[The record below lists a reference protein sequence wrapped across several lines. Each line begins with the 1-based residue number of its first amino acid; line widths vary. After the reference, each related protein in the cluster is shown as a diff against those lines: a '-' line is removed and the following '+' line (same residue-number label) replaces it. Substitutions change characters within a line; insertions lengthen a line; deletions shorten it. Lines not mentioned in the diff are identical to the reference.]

1 VTAQALAGQVRH
13 VAALVGD
20 AVGQAVIEQLQVP
33 EQVFGVQPVL
43 LGWARDL
50 ERGQAGSGEGGRP

>member
-20 AVGQAVIEQLQVP
+20 AVGQATIEALPVP
-33 EQVFGVQPVL
+33 DAVFGVQPTL
-43 LGWARDL
+43 LAWARDL
-50 ERGQAGSGEGGRP
+50 ERSEPSPEGDQR